1 MERIIGS
8 VLLEPPKE
16 PVFRVPNDHSTASTA
31 TLRPRTELACINS
44 CDLDKHLK
52 FQSDGHV
59 YFFKDA
65 KVGCSAAKQH

>member
-1 MERIIGS
+1 MERITGS

-16 PVFRVPNDHSTASTA
+16 PVFRVPSDHGTASTA
-31 TLRPRTELACINS
+31 TLRPCTELASINS

-59 YFFKDA
+59 YIYKDA
-65 KVGCSAAKQH
+65 KVGCIAAKQH